1 MTYFVL
7 GLGLMFLPV
16 LFRLALRLRLGIPM
30 AYAIV
35 VPTIFRSWYLM
46 NTALADGI
54 FFALVGLTLLSWLI
68 TLCKKF
74 VSILP

>member
-7 GLGLMFLPV
+7 GFALIFLPV
-16 LFRLALRLRLGIPM
+16 LFRLALRLRMGIPM

-35 VPTIFRSWYLM
+35 IPTVFRPWYLA

-54 FFALVGLTLLSWLI
+54 FFALIGLMVLSWLI
-68 TLCKKF
+68 TLGEKF
-74 VSILP
+74 VSILA